1 MVDSPEHNLAKW
13 LDSLI
18 KPYVPD
24 TYSLLSTS
32 SFIEEIKILKP
43 RNDIKLLNFDVTS
56 LFTNDSV
63 GLAIDD
69 IAKKLFS
76 CDVAFEFPFPQSKTL
91 IRQNIFKKHLKLNTK
106 GMFIHNGKL
115 FSQIDSIAIGK
126 PLDPT
131 LVNLFLGMIEKNYS
145 SHFKKE
151 PFQVSYDEN
160 FRSTSFVLFIISC
173 RLPGRCICDH

>member
-1 MVDSPEHNLAKW
+1 M
-13 LDSLI
+13 SLTPI
-18 KPYVPD
+18 PYFQLRV
-24 TYSLLSTS
+24 LLTRL
-32 SFIEEIKILKP
+32 KTLKP

-56 LFTNDSV
+56 FFTNIPV

-69 IAKKLFS
+69 IAKKFFS
-76 CDVAFEFPFPQSKTL
+76 CDVTFEFPFPQSKTL
-91 IRQNIFKKHLKLNTK
+91 IRQNIFKKYLKLNTK

-115 FSQIDSIAIGK
+115 FSQIDGIAIGK

-131 LVNLFLGMIEKNYS
+131 LANLFLGMIEKNYS

-151 PFQVSYDEN
+151 SFQVSYDEN
-160 FRSTSFVLFIISC
+160 FRSTSFVLFIMSC